1 MRQIPIVINLSKPL
15 QISASIETE
24 TFPLKAFIDFAEN
37 SVADSSNI
45 SGSCSKNA
53 EICSDSGLFQS
64 AQTWRLLST
73 LFANIS
79 HQTPAS
85 PLENDPALNSMNI
98 LLPVLN
104 YYAESSNSQMC
115 VTLYSLFH
123 GFLKFKEYCEDRVQI
138 WYNSYIGIYIK

>member
-1 MRQIPIVINLSKPL
+1 L
-15 QISASIETE
+15 Q
-24 TFPLKAFIDFAEN
+24 AFIDFAEK

-45 SGSCSKNA
+45 SGSCTKNA
-53 EICSDSGLFQS
+53 EICSNSGLFQS

-79 HQTPAS
+79 YQNAAS
-85 PLENDPALNSMNI
+85 PLENGPALNSMNI

-123 GFLKFKEYCEDRVQI
+123 GLLKFKEHCADRIQI
-138 WYNSYIGIYIK
+138 WYDSYIGNY